1 MKYFTATILLVA
13 AFAGAAYADGAATY
27 AAKCKMCH
35 GAAGEGTKMAP
46 DPIKGKAEADV
57 LKAINEGKGKM
68 KAVSGVTPEQAK
80 DVVKYLRTL
89 KK

>member
-1 MKYFTATILLVA
+1 MKTIALILLIA
-13 AFAGAAYADGAATY
+13 ACSGAAYADGAATF

-57 LKAINEGKGKM
+57 LKAINDGKGKM
-68 KAVSGVTPEQAK
+68 KAVKIDDAADVAK
-80 DVVKYLRTL
+80 YVAGL
-89 KK
+89 K